1 MKSKKLFFTFF
12 LAVFMTAAILSLF
25 LGNAASVFAATYQ
38 QEVVNWN
45 MKDIWDNKTN
55 REVPAFGI

>member
-38 QEVVNWN
+38 QEVGAALQV
-45 MKDIWDNKTN
+45 
-55 REVPAFGI
+55 REKRLNYT